1 MLGNAAVVAWGANNE
16 GQLGDNTTTARATP
30 VNVLGF
36 SRAFSIA
43 AGGNS
48 SIAMS
53 EVPMVWGS
61 NSNGQLGTGSA
72 VPAFRASAGPIPA
85 LPVGAF
91 RFAVGANHML
101 AQHADGTVWAWG
113 ANDSGQIG
121 NGTTGADVRVPVQVT
136 GLNVN

>member
-1 MLGNAAVVAWGANNE
+1 
-16 GQLGDNTTTARATP
+16 
-30 VNVLGF
+30 
-36 SRAFSIA
+36 
-43 AGGNS
+43 
-48 SIAMS
+48 MS

-72 VPAFRASAGPIPA
+72 APAYRAAAGPIPA
-85 LPVGAF
+85 LPGGVF

-101 AQHADGTVWAWG
+101 AQRSDGTVWAWG

-121 NGTTGADVRVPVQVT
+121 NGMTGGDVRAPVQVI